1 VDTHPGAASVAGQ
14 LLAFYREPALHRPPY
29 IHGEAPLP
37 DGQVVLR
44 FALDRFPP
52 GWLREL
58 PERDR
63 EEVRDAAIAFVRQV
77 CLWER
82 ATHYQVLCL
91 EPDATHEA
99 IRESYRLLIALIHPD
114 RQDAT
119 GPGWPTGCSQRA
131 NQAHA
136 VLADAQR
143 RAEYDAGL
151 RRSGGSAAVEAAVR
165 ASHAAGHGAGRRSH
179 RVRSSPASIAKRFV
193 VVSGVIAALFIVQAW
208 WVGDVAPHYSLLER
222 TIPASSRWMRDILP
236 DPPRF
241 LANAS
246 TPFTPE
252 PPEPPEPLGESS
264 RMAPVGSWVPL
275 QESPRVTAA
284 HAPAAALPVAS
295 AVAAAPAP
303 GPAPQTVPAPPAS
316 FAAPEPSAPVLRLA
330 QAPAT
335 TPAPATPVA
344 PASTGPT
351 RDQIESL
358 VAQLVGYYDAGD
370 ADRIVGLYDPG
381 ELGWFGGGRIRTPFA
396 DFFGATR
403 ERRLRMERLQWRN
416 AGNSAEARGEATVL
430 ADYMDGRPRLE
441 RRVPVELDIALRDGQ
456 ARITRLVLYPG
467 GQ

>member
-1 VDTHPGAASVAGQ
+1 MDTHPGAASVAGQ

-29 IHGEAPLP
+29 IHGEARLP
-37 DGQVVLR
+37 DGHVVLR
-44 FALDRFPP
+44 FALGRYPP
-52 GWLREL
+52 GWVRDL

-63 EEVRDAAIAFVRQV
+63 ADVRDAAIAFVRQV

-91 EPDATHEA
+91 DSDATHEE

-114 RQDAT
+114 RQDASAL
-119 GPGWPTGCSQRA
+119 GWPTGCSQRA
-131 NQAHA
+131 NQAHE
-136 VLADAQR
+136 VLADARR
-143 RAEYDAGL
+143 RAHYDAEL
-151 RRSGGSAAVEAAVR
+151 RRAGGAAAVEAAVR
-165 ASHAAGHGAGRRSH
+165 AAHANQHDAGRRSRRMRH
-179 RVRSSPASIAKRFV
+179 SPAGIAKRFI

-222 TIPASSRWMRDILP
+222 TIPASSRWVRDILP

-241 LANAS
+241 LATDS
-246 TPFTPE
+246 TPFKPE
-252 PPEPPEPLGESS
+252 LLEALKEPRRL
-264 RMAPVGSWVPL
+264 AAVSWVPL
-275 QESPRVTAA
+275 QDSPREAA
-284 HAPAAALPVAS
+284 TVAAALPVS
-295 AVAAAPAP
+295 TAAPSDPTPTPVPAVP
-303 GPAPQTVPAPPAS
+303 SRATPAPSRSATPAP
-316 FAAPEPSAPVLRLA
+316 EAPVLRLA

-335 TPAPATPVA
+335 SPAPATPT
-344 PASTGPT
+344 PASSGPT

-370 ADRIVGLYDPG
+370 ADRIVALYDPG

-403 ERRLRMERLQWRN
+403 ERRLRMERLQWRS
-416 AGNSAEARGEATVL
+416 AGSSAQARGEATVL
-430 ADYMDGRPRLE
+430 ADYVDGRPRLE

-456 ARITRLVLYPG
+456 ARITRLVLFPG

>member
-1 VDTHPGAASVAGQ
+1 MDTHPGAASVAGQ

-44 FALDRFPP
+44 LALGRFPP
-52 GWLREL
+52 GWLRDL
-58 PERDR
+58 PQRDR
-63 EEVRDAAIAFVRQV
+63 EEVRDAAVAFVRQV

-114 RQDAT
+114 RQDAA

-131 NQAHA
+131 NQAHE
-136 VLADAQR
+136 VLADAQA

-151 RRSGGSAAVEAAVR
+151 RRTGGAAAVEAAVR
-165 ASHAAGHGAGRRSH
+165 ASHVTGQGAGRRSR
-179 RVRSSPASIAKRFV
+179 RVRSSPASLAKRFV

-222 TIPASSRWMRDILP
+222 AIPASSRWVRDILP

-241 LANAS
+241 LATAE
-246 TPFTPE
+246 TPFKPE
-252 PPEPPEPLGESS
+252 LLESLNEP
-264 RMAPVGSWVPL
+264 RRIAAVGAWVPL
-275 QESPRVTAA
+275 QDPPSE
-284 HAPAAALPVAS
+284 AAAKAPDLPVS
-295 AVAAAPAP
+295 AAAAAPQEPAR
-303 GPAPQTVPAPPAS
+303 APQAMPAPPAS
-316 FAAPEPSAPVLRLA
+316 MVAPEPAAPVLRLA
-330 QAPAT
+330 QAPTAP
-335 TPAPATPVA
+335 PAPATPAA
-344 PASTGPT
+344 PVSTGPT

-370 ADRIVGLYDPG
+370 ADRLVGLYDPG

-416 AGNSAEARGEATVL
+416 AGSSAQARGEATVL
-430 ADYMDGRPRLE
+430 ADYVDGRPRLE

-456 ARITRLVLYPG
+456 ARITRLVLFPG